1 MGFFDNVKTS
11 FDDEIST
18 WKEIKEEIQENKD
31 EIKKEKKPEIKT
43 QTPKKEIAEEKKSEK
58 IKTSAPK
65 AIVSDWS
72 KWDEKEDDFL
82 AALNQNIVISDKPKV
97 KKEENNKENKE
108 EKEEEKENK
117 INKEEKKEVENNSIF
132 QDQIETENQKS
143 KKNDI
148 EVKTNLAWKS
158 KISMDEILNLAIENK
173 VSDIHFSEWWKVALR
188 INWSIRFINEIDEL
202 SKDNMTEYIETLLLN
217 DKELIEKYQTTRET
231 DCAYEHPSWVNFRVN
246 LFYKRKKMAAVLRKI
261 ESKAMKI
268 EDLWIPLSIKEL
280 LKKKQWLLLVTWP
293 TWSWKSTSMQSMLQF
308 INETRV
314 EHILTIEDPVEFI
327 FKDDKSIFSQR
338 EVWYDTKSFHNA
350 LKAAL
355 REDPDIIMIW
365 EMRDQETINA
375 AMHLAETWH
384 LVISTLHTSSA
395 AQTVSRLVST
405 YPSDEQSQVQSR
417 LADALIWVLSQ
428 RLVKTT
434 DWKWRVWLY
443 EVLIVNTAVRNII
456 RTWDMWQMW
465 NAMLSWRNEW
475 MVRMQD
481 YADDL
486 ASDWKITHESYQWFF
501 KSE

>member
-1 MGFFDNVKTS
+1 MGFFDNAKTN
-11 FDDEIST
+11 FDDDFSEDL
-18 WKEIKEEIQENKD
+18 KEDSSSSWTTKKD
-31 EIKKEKKPEIKT
+31 WKKEKKNKPE
-43 QTPKKEIAEEKKSEK
+43 

-65 AIVSDWS
+65 AVIPKPSTWCEV
-72 KWDEKEDDFL
+72 EDNFL
-82 AALNQNIVISDKPKV
+82 SALNQNIIKSDKPKKEEKPEI
-97 KKEENNKENKE
+97 KKEKIEVKKE
-108 EKEEEKENK
+108 EKEENK
-117 INKEEKKEVENNSIF
+117 PLFQDQLKEKKEEAKEEETE
-132 QDQIETENQKS
+132 IETNFS
-143 KKNDI
+143 WD
-148 EVKTNLAWKS
+148 S
-158 KISMDEILNLAIENK
+158 KISIDEILNLAIENW
-173 VSDIHFSEWWKVALR
+173 VSDVHFSEGSKIALR
-188 INWSIRFINEIDEL
+188 INWSIRFINEIEAVEN
-202 SKDNMTEYIETLLLN
+202 KEIEQYVKTLLWN
-217 DKELIEKYQTTRET
+217 DKELIEKYKKTKEM

-268 EDLWIPLSIKEL
+268 EDLWIPQSIKKL
-280 LKKKQWLLLVTWP
+280 LEKKQWLLLVTWP

-308 INETRV
+308 VNETRV

-327 FKDDKSIFSQR
+327 FQNDKSIFSQR
-338 EVWYDTKSFHNA
+338 EVWSDTQSFANA

-375 AMHLAETWH
+375 AMHLAETGH

-395 AQTVSRLVST
+395 AQTISRLVST
-405 YPSDEQSQVQSR
+405 YPSDEQDQVQSR

-428 RLVKTT
+428 RLVKTV
-434 DWKWRVWLY
+434 DWKWRIWLF

-481 YADDL
+481 YAENL
-486 ASDWKITHESYQWFF
+486 ESEWKITRESYQWFF